1 MDLKKDIFISLLIS
15 IVFSI
20 ILLLILHPSIGNL
33 PLHKEK
39 IKDVNIQQT
48 AINEC
53 ISLCNTQKNIKKDIC
68 LSDEF
73 DFNTKDWSCSINKE
87 CILFKKK
94 IVHHTVSLD
103 KNCRLIKIR

>member
-1 MDLKKDIFISLLIS
+1 MNLKKEILISLGIS

-39 IKDVNIQQT
+39 IKDVNIKQT

-53 ISLCNTQKNIKKDIC
+53 ISLCKTQKNIVKDIC

-73 DFNTKDWSCSINKE
+73 EFKTKDWSCSINKE
-87 CILFKKK
+87 CILYKKK
-94 IVHHTVSLD
+94 IVHHNVSLD
-103 KNCRLIKIR
+103 KNCKLIQTR